1 MISSGM
7 PGTMGD
13 MPDLAERFALQY
25 DWTKHRRVIAGAE
38 VILHC
43 HHYNSRL
50 QNTVESASG
59 IDGKH
64 IIRSSA
70 EEVFAEHVTL
80 AFRTGD
86 DVATKWAV
94 AAGLY
99 AHLGFGS
106 LDVAQVASGRVE
118 APASHFVEGW
128 NAGFAGRTQ
137 PVCTMTEGYLA
148 GAHKAVTGETVA
160 YRETACMMSGAAR
173 CVFER
178 VDDARAPIAPVA
190 RQPVAFTP
198 KAASAFPWPKHIDGD
213 KIVAALV
220 AMPIHGDAEG
230 LIPAFGVYLA
240 NTPADFYN
248 LVCIRFVEQMSAKG
262 LGNNAQ
268 RLLVSDAETCAM
280 NTFRGIMSSPEWDG
294 LIAPMI
300 TDVPDKLY
308 GIVAVSNAL
317 GWGNWYVTSH
327 DPGEALRIE
336 SVNGYEALGFR
347 ELRGETSDAK
357 CYMLRGVAAGIMG
370 LIYGTGTV
378 AERFG
383 MYESTES
390 DCICRGHASCS
401 FEVTRS

>member
-1 MISSGM
+1 MSEIVK
-7 PGTMGD
+7 
-13 MPDLAERFALQY
+13 RFALQY
-25 DWTKHRRVIAGAE
+25 DWARHRRVIAGRE

-43 HHYNSRL
+43 HHYNSRI
-50 QNTVESASG
+50 QHTIESATG
-59 IDGKH
+59 VDGKQ
-64 IIRSSA
+64 IIRSAA
-70 EEVFAEHVTL
+70 ESVFAEHVAL
-80 AFRTGD
+80 ALAPED
-86 DVATKWAV
+86 SLETKWKV

-99 AHLGFGS
+99 SHLGFGD
-106 LDVAQVASGRVE
+106 LDMREIAHGKVE
-118 APASHFVEGW
+118 APSSHFVEGW
-128 NAGFAGRTQ
+128 NAGFAGRTE

-160 YRETACMMSGAAR
+160 YKETACMMAGAER
-173 CVFER
+173 CAFER
-178 VDDARAPIAPVA
+178 VAGERAAIPPVE
-190 RQPVAFTP
+190 RHPLAFTP
-198 KAASAFPWPKHIDGD
+198 KPATAFPRPKNIDGD
-213 KIVAALV
+213 KIVSALV
-220 AMPIHGDAEG
+220 DMPIHGNGEG

-248 LVCIRFVEQMSAKG
+248 LVCIRFIEEMQAKG
-262 LGNNAQ
+262 LGRNAQ

-294 LIAPMI
+294 LVGPMLKD
-300 TDVPDKLY
+300 TPDKLY

-347 ELRGETSDAK
+347 ELRGTSSDPK
-357 CYMLRGVAAGIMG
+357 CFMLRGVAAGIMG

-383 MYESTES
+383 TYASSEA
-390 DCICRGHASCS
+390 DCICCERGTCS
-401 FEVTRS
+401 FEVRRS